1 MLLPENLTFHQY
13 STLSHPTSDV
23 LEALGYEYSVTDL
36 DLPRTS
42 AEHELDA
49 LKQQMIDLLPYV
61 NIADEMGRRE
71 FYVTP
76 FWQTLMRYTP
86 FRLDIEYN
94 VDVGAQLRGVIDYM
108 MRGKNNVVVIEAK
121 RGDMERGFTQL
132 AAEMIAVS
140 KHLDIPLLY
149 GAVTIGN
156 LWQFGQLTDKLISKD
171 ITTYAL
177 PQELDPLFSIFS
189 GLLSA

>member
-1 MLLPENLTFHQY
+1 MVLPENLTFHQY
-13 STLSHPTSDV
+13 STLSSPTSDI
-23 LEALGYEYSVTDL
+23 LAALGYEYTVTAL
-36 DLPRTS
+36 DLPKLDQK
-42 AEHELDA
+42 HELDA
-49 LKQQMIDLLPYV
+49 LKRQMVDLLPYV
-61 NIADEMGRRE
+61 NIGDEMGRRE

-76 FWQTLMRYTP
+76 FWQTLMRYTT
-86 FRLDIEYN
+86 FRLDIEYS
-94 VDVGAQLRGVIDYM
+94 VDVDTRLRGVIDYM

-140 KHLDIPLLY
+140 KHLDISNLY

-156 LWQFGQLTDKLISKD
+156 LWQFGQLTNTTVSKD
-171 ITTYAL
+171 INTYAI
-177 PQELDPLFSIFS
+177 PQELDSLFGIFV